1 MLPAEQDAQHQRRK
15 SIWRNQSGRFW
26 PQKAVIAAVANHEQQ
41 LDDRQLHKNNA
52 KDEKNSRILLEAFWL
67 IDPKLRDRRGQ
78 DQERNDV
85 ILRRLRLLAA
95 KDEKRQTTSK
105 QGKDE
110 YFYMRR
116 TFHVAHQLTA
126 WPPPPPFARREAP
139 FDEPAAFQEIEH
151 SNRYLRDSEAGP
163 RCA

>member
-26 PQKAVIAAVANHEQQ
+26 SQEAVIAAVANDQQQ

-52 KDEKNSRILLEAFWL
+52 EDEKNSRVLLEAFWL
-67 IDPKLRDRRGQ
+67 IDPKLRDRSGQ

-85 ILRRLRLLAA
+85 ILRRLRLLTA

-105 QGKDE
+105 QRKNE
-110 YFYMRR
+110 YLYIRR
-116 TFHVAHQLTA
+116 AFHIAHQLTA
-126 WPPPPPFARREAP
+126 
-139 FDEPAAFQEIEH
+139 
-151 SNRYLRDSEAGP
+151 
-163 RCA
+163 